1 MKERESH
8 LLDGVSMNIGLRQF
22 TLEDAPEIAL
32 LVGEEA
38 VSKWTS
44 NIPHPYSEQDA
55 IDWLKACDSDPNK
68 HPFAVELEGR
78 LVACVSFWP
87 YEPEGIE
94 VGYWVGR
101 EYWGRGVGTAALQLM
116 LDLPEFPGESDVYA
130 RVMLEN
136 TGSQR
141 VLEHCGF
148 SFLAKGG
155 CSREGNDVP
164 ANIFVRRASG
174 R

>member
-1 MKERESH
+1 
-8 LLDGVSMNIGLRQF
+8 MNIGLRQF

-44 NIPHPYSEQDA
+44 NIPYPYSEQDA

-87 YEPEGIE
+87 Y
-94 VGYWVGR
+94 GR
-101 EYWGRGVGTAALQLM
+101 
-116 LDLPEFPGESDVYA
+116 
-130 RVMLEN
+130 RV
-136 TGSQR
+136 
-141 VLEHCGF
+141 
-148 SFLAKGG
+148 
-155 CSREGNDVP
+155 
-164 ANIFVRRASG
+164 
-174 R
+174 